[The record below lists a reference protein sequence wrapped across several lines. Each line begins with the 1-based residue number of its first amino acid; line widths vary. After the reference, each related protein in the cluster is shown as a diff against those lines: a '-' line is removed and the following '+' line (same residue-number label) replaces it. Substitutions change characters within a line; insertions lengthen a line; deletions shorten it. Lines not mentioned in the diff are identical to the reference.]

1 MTGRIVILTGGVG
14 GAKLVKGCCEAFPP
28 DTVTAIV
35 NTADD
40 FVHLGL
46 PVSPDIDTLVYTLS
60 GKANPEL
67 GWGRA
72 GESWNFMEALRSLGG
87 PGWFQL
93 GDGDL
98 AMHVLRALAL
108 AAGAPLS
115 AFTAGV
121 CESWE
126 IGATVLPMSDSPVRT
141 MLDTDAGE
149 LEFQDYFVGRRA
161 APVVSAIRFAGAA
174 DARPGPGVIEAI
186 TAADT
191 RAVLI
196 APSNPFLS
204 VDPVLSVPGIREAL
218 CATKAPVVAVSPLV
232 GGDAVKGPTA
242 KLMRELGM
250 TVDAVA
256 VAGHY
261 AGLIDAMLIDAG
273 DPQADFAVTVAR
285 ADTLMHTQA
294 DRVRVAQ
301 AAVALADSLR

>member
-14 GAKLVKGCCEAFPP
+14 GAKLVKGCCETFPP

-98 AMHVLRALAL
+98 AMHVLRAQAL

-121 CESWE
+121 CESWG
-126 IGATVLPMSDSPVRT
+126 IAATVLPMSDSPVRT

-174 DARPGPGVIEAI
+174 DARPGPGVIDAI

-250 TVDAVA
+250 TVDAAA

-273 DPQADFAVTVAR
+273 DPQADFPITIAR
-285 ADTLMHTQA
+285 ADTLMHSEA